1 MFTLTLRMQE
11 LHCFHPLLMARF
23 SVSMQHIMV
32 NTLRIFSRVG
42 SVFRSGQESG
52 QILHRFSH
60 LWHKNSTY
68 YFRRKN
74 ALVIILKIFQISS
87 SCCLTS

>member
-32 NTLRIFSRVG
+32 NALHIFSRVG
-42 SVFRSGQESG
+42 SVFGSGQESVG
-52 QILHRFSH
+52 
-60 LWHKNSTY
+60 K
-68 YFRRKN
+68 YFIAFLIYGIKT
-74 ALVIILKIFQISS
+74 AHIISEGKTPWSLF
-87 SCCLTS
+87 

>member
-32 NTLRIFSRVG
+32 NALRIFSRVG
-42 SVFRSGQESG
+42 SVFRKKVG
-52 QILHRFSH
+52 
-60 LWHKNSTY
+60 K
-68 YFRRKN
+68 YFIAFLIYGIKT
-74 ALVIILKIFQISS
+74 AHIISEGKTPWSLF
-87 SCCLTS
+87 